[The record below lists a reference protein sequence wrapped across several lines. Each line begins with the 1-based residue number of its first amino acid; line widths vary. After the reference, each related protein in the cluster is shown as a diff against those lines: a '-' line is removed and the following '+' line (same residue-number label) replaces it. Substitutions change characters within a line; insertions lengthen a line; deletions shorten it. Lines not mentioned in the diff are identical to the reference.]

1 MRNKDLCDN
10 KTTEGSLASQLK
22 YFGLDSNRCD
32 KKILLEQD
40 DGIYARIN
48 EIIKEFDCL
57 GKPEVHQF
65 LKQTECDFINNI
77 ISLKDLLLTF
87 ELTLSY
93 LFRRILM
100 RETRSGMSHFLTKV
114 RCHVMEN
121 KDERGYKESLFEFM
135 LQPQA
140 IKTNTFPSDEEFKKN
155 LLEGKLY
162 RKKRKKTETRYLLW
176 KLEENS
182 KDFDNVGDREKSD
195 ELESN
200 VQIEHVLPQTL
211 TSYWRCILGPK
222 KKTLHEENLHTLG
235 NLTLTF
241 ENNKL
246 SNHCFDKKKEI
257 FSKEISLSLNKY
269 FHDLET
275 WNIDEIKKRG
285 DKLAN
290 MALEIWPNPYVVAER
305 VSKL

>member
-10 KTTEGSLASQLK
+10 NTTEGSLASQLK

-57 GKPEVHQF
+57 RKPEVHQF

-100 RETRSGMSHFLTKV
+100 RETRSGMSNFLTKV

-121 KDERGYKESLFEFM
+121 KDEKGYKESLFEFM

-140 IKTNTFPSDEEFKKN
+140 IKTNTFPSDEEFKRN

-162 RKKRKKTETRYLLW
+162 RKKRKKTETRYLLL

-182 KDFDNVGDREKSD
+182 KALDNVGDRKKS
-195 ELESN
+195 
-200 VQIEHVLPQTL
+200 VAQIEHVLPQTL
-211 TSYWRCILGPK
+211 TSYWRRTLGPK
-222 KKTLHEENLHTLG
+222 QKTLHKENVHTLG

-246 SNHCFDKKKEI
+246 SNHCFEIKKEI
-257 FSKEISLSLNKY
+257 FSKEISLNLNKY
-269 FHDLET
+269 FHNIET
-275 WNIDEIKKRG
+275 WKIDEIKKRG

-290 MALEIWPNPYVVAER
+290 MALEIWPNPDIVAER
-305 VSKL
+305 VSKF